1 MLIRDAA
8 GPQVLLG
15 RRRRQA
21 RAFPGEYVFPGGL
34 VETADRQGSGFAES
48 LPVPGAGLDRKT
60 RRDLAVFARTALRE
74 CFEETGLLL
83 AARARPPAAARPHG
97 GGGERRH
104 EVWRAFAERALAP
117 AFAALLPVARAIT
130 PRGYPRRFHS
140 RFFLAVLG
148 DAAEARPADPAR
160 PLAGDGELQDL
171 AWVPLA
177 ETQRLPLAEA
187 NAVVLDEILA
197 RLLRRHRSGD
207 PWPGGPWPGPLAGA
221 PAPCFTWRGPQERQ
235 YRTVIPGRGDMGGGA
250 RAAAGET
257 RAETSGDA

>member
-8 GPQVLLG
+8 GPEVLLG
-15 RRRRQA
+15 RRRRKA

-34 VETADRQGSGFAES
+34 VEAADRQGSGFAES
-48 LPVPGAGLDRKT
+48 LPVPAAGLDGKT

-74 CFEETGLLL
+74 CYEETGLLL
-83 AARARPPAAARPHG
+83 VSRDREPPARPHAG
-97 GGGERRH
+97 GGRHH
-104 EVWRAFAERALAP
+104 EVWRAFAERAAAP

-140 RFFLAVLG
+140 RFFLTLLG
-148 DAAEARPADPAR
+148 AAAEARPADPAR

-177 ETQRLPLAEA
+177 ETRRLPLAEA
-187 NAVVLDEILA
+187 NAVVLEEILA
-197 RLLRRHRSGD
+197 KLLRRHR
-207 PWPGGPWPGPLAGA
+207 GGPWPGALAGA

-235 YRTVIPGRGDMGGGA
+235 YRTVIPDREA
-250 RAAAGET
+250 
-257 RAETSGDA
+257 